1 MILRFTRKNNIL
13 CRQFIV
19 LAKQQ
24 LKTVTSK
31 TAVSFTLLKKCIGLA
46 FFFCSFVSIAKAQV
60 QLVDQIVAIVGS
72 KIILNSE
79 VEQQY
84 QVFLSQGNYAKPE
97 VKCAILDQMILNKM
111 LLHYAI
117 VDSLEVTETQVED
130 GMDRRFRYY
139 VEQFGSVEK
148 FEEFYGKSVLEWR
161 EEIRPL
167 FRENLLT
174 QAMRDKVERNTTVS
188 PAEVKAYFKE
198 IPKDSLPLINAEIE
212 YQQIVKNV
220 PFSEAA
226 KKVCIDQLEGYRKR
240 IISGEA
246 DFGTLAVL
254 YSADKASARNNGEL
268 GFFNRGDMVP
278 QFEAAA
284 FKLQKGEI
292 SPVIETKFGF
302 HIIQLIERRG
312 NQINVRH
319 ILLRPVITD
328 ADHKIAINYL
338 DSIVGLIKMDSLT
351 FTEAAQRYSDDED
364 SRFSGGTVIN
374 PQTGNSHWEIDVIDR
389 VVFQQVDQLQVGQMT
404 PVLPTV
410 SGQGKAAYR
419 VIMLKS
425 RSKPHVLNLT
435 DDYQR
440 LQGLALQENQA
451 NALKKWVKK
460 NKSGTYIQINP
471 PYKDCSDLKVWN
483 N

>member
-1 MILRFTRKNNIL
+1 M
-13 CRQFIV
+13 
-19 LAKQQ
+19 
-24 LKTVTSK
+24 KTIRIKTKAATS
-31 TAVSFTLLKKCIGLA
+31 FLKKCATGTIVI
-46 FFFCSFVSIAKAQV
+46 FIFSITGIVKAQV

-97 VKCAILDQMILNKM
+97 VKCEILDQMILNKM
-111 LLHYAI
+111 LLHHAI
-117 VDSLEVTETQVED
+117 IDSLEVTDTQIED

-188 PAEVKAYFKE
+188 PADVKVYFKE

-212 YQQIVKNV
+212 YQQIIRNV

-226 KKVCIDQLEGYRKR
+226 KKLCVDQQEGYRQR

-292 SPVIETKFGF
+292 SPVVESKFGF

-328 ADHKIAINYL
+328 ADHQIAINFL
-338 DSIVGLIKMDSLT
+338 DSLVGLIKTDSLT
-351 FTEAAQRYSDDED
+351 FTDAAQRFSDDED

-389 VVFQQVDQLQVGQMT
+389 VVFQQIDQLEVGQKT

-419 VIMLKS
+419 VILLKS
-425 RSKPHVLNLT
+425 RSKPHMLNMT

-440 LQGLALQENQA
+440 LQGLALQENQT

-471 PYKDCSDLKVWN
+471 PFKECEDLKVWN

>member
-1 MILRFTRKNNIL
+1 MQSFKTTIKGILETKSIYRKYGVGVVFL
-13 CRQFIV
+13 
-19 LAKQQ
+19 L
-24 LKTVTSK
+24 LLSVTSS
-31 TAVSFTLLKKCIGLA
+31 V
-46 FFFCSFVSIAKAQV
+46 KAQPM
-60 QLVDQIVAIVGS
+60 LVDGIVTIVGN

-97 VKCAILDQMILNKM
+97 IKCAILDQMILNKM

-117 VDSLEVTETQVED
+117 IDSLEVTDSQIQD

-148 FEEFYGKSVLEWR
+148 FEAFYGKSVLEWR
-161 EEIRPL
+161 EEIRPM

-174 QAMRDKVERNTTVS
+174 QAMRDKVERNTSVS
-188 PAEVKAYFKE
+188 PSDVKEYFKS

-212 YQQIVKNV
+212 YQQIVRNV
-220 PFSEAA
+220 PFSAA
-226 KKVCIDQLEGYRKR
+226 SKAACVSQLESYRQR
-240 IISGEA
+240 VISGES

-268 GFFNRGDMVP
+268 GFFNKGDMVP

-284 FKLQKGEI
+284 FKLQKGET

-319 ILLRPVITD
+319 ILLKPTITD
-328 ADHKIAINYL
+328 ADHTITINFL

-351 FTEAAQRYSDDED
+351 FTEAAQRYSEDED
-364 SRFSGGTVIN
+364 SRFSGGNVIN
-374 PQTGNSHWEIDVIDR
+374 PQTGNTHWEVDVIDR
-389 VVFQQVDQLQVGQMT
+389 VVFQQIDQLSVGQMT

-410 SGQGKAAYR
+410 TPQGQAGYR

-425 RSKPHVLNLT
+425 RSKPHQLNLS

-440 LQGLALQENQA
+440 LQGLALQENQE

-460 NKSGTYIQINP
+460 NKAETYIHINP
-471 PYKDCSDLKVWN
+471 PYNDCADLKTWN